1 MEYDGHLSV
10 NLQHSF
16 DHVKEPQFFD
26 RGTVHIQSIRTGAV
40 TLQQKPLLIEDKQ
53 KLKVNNVHFIIIGQ

>member
-1 MEYDGHLSV
+1 VEYDGHLSV

-16 DHVKEPQFFD
+16 DQVKEPEFFD

-40 TLQQKPLLIEDKQ
+40 TLQQKPLSVEDKQ
-53 KLKVNNVHFIIIGQ
+53 KLKVSNLHFIITGQ